1 MNAGCSGFDIG
12 TLRDVLGFPPA
23 EVGRELEILGS
34 LPAEVIPAWGKALY
48 TGSSTAPIGSRLTSE
63 RAAGR
68 AARGF
73 QSAYETS
80 SNKSLRDDAAGM
92 TESESNVQQ
101 ETAKLPIARRVKDF
115 ESNNP
120 ASLIDYPPLYQASW
134 INPMRSGIRFVVS
147 DLTRSQA
154 KETLSWSRP
163 YTSIYQGDFE
173 NGNVSWFRD
182 GGLNACYNC
191 LDRWAIKDPNRTAI
205 IWVADEDRD
214 SIEMTY
220 KEVFEEVCRLA
231 NVLKSFGVTKGDTVA
246 IYLPMIPA
254 AAIAF
259 LACARI
265 GAIHSV
271 VFAGF
276 SADSLRDRV
285 VDAKSRVVIT
295 SDEGKRGGKTIA
307 TKQIVDDALQGIA
320 RIGSAHVVEKV
331 IVYSRTGSSVP
342 MTEGRDVWWH
352 EACQLAR
359 PFCPIE
365 IMDSED
371 PLFIL
376 YTSGSTGKPKGLI
389 HTTAGY
395 LLGAALTLKHV
406 FQVHEGDRF
415 ACMADVGWITGHTY
429 IVYGPL
435 VNGVATTIFESTPIY
450 PTPSRTGRPLPNT
463 ALLNFTPLPNF
474 ERFRSHNETNVFFCR
489 TAIRLLK
496 KLGTSH
502 LEGHDLSSLRVIGTV
517 GEPINPD
524 AWQWYNDHVGKNEC
538 AVVDTYWQT
547 ETGSIIITPLAGA
560 TETKPG
566 SATLPF
572 FGIEP
577 TLLEPATGKV
587 IEGSGSGVLALKRPW
602 PSMARTI
609 YGDHQRYL
617 DTYFKPYPGYYF
629 TGDGAGR
636 DSDGYYWIKGRVDD
650 VLNVSGHRLSTAE
663 IEAAIAQHPWIAE
676 TAVCICNSQ
685 IRASRV
691 PQCSERGS
699 AEERGSLARPE
710 IYRPLLES
718 QEIIIVH
725 DLPKTRSGKIL
736 RRVLRKIASNE
747 VDTLGDLST
756 LSDPSVV
763 AEIVKKISSS

>member
-1 MNAGCSGFDIG
+1 
-12 TLRDVLGFPPA
+12 
-23 EVGRELEILGS
+23 
-34 LPAEVIPAWGKALY
+34 
-48 TGSSTAPIGSRLTSE
+48 
-63 RAAGR
+63 
-68 AARGF
+68 
-73 QSAYETS
+73 
-80 SNKSLRDDAAGM
+80 M

-120 ASLIDYPPLYQASW
+120 ASLIDYPPLYQASLDQPDAFW
-134 INPMRSGIRFVVS
+134 
-147 DLTRSQA
+147 DQQA

-435 VNGVATTIFESTPIY
+435 VNGVATTIFESTPITQ
-450 PTPSRTGRPLPNT
+450 PLRGTGRPLPNT
-463 ALLNFTPLPNF
+463 ALLNFTPL
-474 ERFRSHNETNVFFCR
+474 R
-489 TAIRLLK
+489 
-496 KLGTSH
+496 
-502 LEGHDLSSLRVIGTV
+502 HDLSSLRVIGTV

-676 TAVCICNSQ
+676 TAVVGAPDETTGQSIYAFV
-685 IRASRV
+685 ILK
-691 PQCSERGS
+691 SEHQESHSVQKEDQLRK
-699 AEERGSLARPE
+699 GSLARPE

-718 QEIIIVH
+718 QENHHCSRFTQDQIWKGSLANH
-725 DLPKTRSGKIL
+725 SATQLIL

-756 LSDPSVV
+756 LSDPVWSQ
-763 AEIVKKISSS
+763 KSSRRFSSS

>member
-1 MNAGCSGFDIG
+1 M
-12 TLRDVLGFPPA
+12 
-23 EVGRELEILGS
+23 
-34 LPAEVIPAWGKALY
+34 
-48 TGSSTAPIGSRLTSE
+48 
-63 RAAGR
+63 
-68 AARGF
+68 
-73 QSAYETS
+73 TS
-80 SNKSLRDDAAGM
+80 SDLTGP
-92 TESESNVQQ
+92 Q
-101 ETAKLPIARRVKDF
+101 EIQKLPIARRVKDF
-115 ESNNP
+115 DSNNKVKT
-120 ASLIDYPPLYQASW
+120 LDYPDIYQ
-134 INPMRSGIRFVVS
+134 RSLDQS
-147 DLTRSQA
+147 DAFWDQQA

-163 YTSIYQGDFE
+163 YTSIYQGDFQS
-173 NGNVSWFRD
+173 GNVSWFRD

-191 LDRWAIKDPNRTAI
+191 LDRWAVKDPNRTAI
-205 IWVADEDRD
+205 IWVADEDED
-214 SIEMTY
+214 SVELTY

-231 NVLKSFGVTKGDTVA
+231 NVLKSFGVKKGDTVA

-285 VDAKSRVVIT
+285 VDARSRVVIT
-295 SDEGKRGGKTIA
+295 SDEGKRGGKTIQ
-307 TKQIVDDALQGIA
+307 TKLIVDDAFDGIA
-320 RIGSAHVVEKV
+320 RGEGKHVVEKV
-331 IVYSRTGSSVP
+331 IVYSRTGSRVP
-342 MTEGRDVWWH
+342 MKEGRDVWWTD
-352 EACQLAR
+352 ACQHAR
-359 PFCPIE
+359 PFCPVE
-365 IMDSED
+365 VMDSED

-429 IVYGPL
+429 IIYGPL

-450 PTPSRTGRPLPNT
+450 PTPSRYWQAVAKYRFTQFYT
-463 ALLNFTPLPNF
+463 AP
-474 ERFRSHNETNVFFCR
+474 

-496 KLGTSH
+496 KLGASY
-502 LEGHDLSSLRVIGTV
+502 LDGHDLSSLRVIGTV
-517 GEPINPD
+517 GEPISPD
-524 AWQWYNDHVGKNEC
+524 AWKWYNDHVGKNKC

-577 TLLEPATGKV
+577 VLLEPATGKV
-587 IEGSGSGVLALKRPW
+587 IEGPGSGVLALKRPW

-609 YGDHQRYL
+609 YGDHKRYL
-617 DTYFKPYPGYYF
+617 ETYFKPYPGYYF

-676 TAVCICNSQ
+676 TAVVGAPDETTGQSIYAFVILKAEHHQ
-685 IRASRV
+685 LH
-691 PQCSERGS
+691 S
-699 AEERGSLARPE
+699 AEQEEQLKKELTSLVRKSIGPFSN
-710 IYRPLLES
+710 PKK
-718 QEIIIVH
+718 IVVVS

-736 RRVLRKIASNE
+736 RRVLRKIVSNE
-747 VDTLGDLST
+747 VDSLGDLST

-763 AEIVKKISSS
+763 DEIVHKITSSS